1 MLKEL
6 RILQLLF
13 RLIDSKNGYRCIMNI
28 AYNIN
33 KKLDTIQCSAD
44 SDTRYWKELFYPC
57 EVEGG
62 NGYRAV
68 VEEDRLDHWRDSIK
82 EFNKLEIDIHGPT
95 SHTQDIATSK
105 MKVVDAKIAPDSQG
119 RPGLFGLCE
128 FNDSATA
135 AEWKDTQVS
144 VYSPKRCTINGKEF
158 FRPIT
163 HVALTDDPAVPG
175 LDEFEAISASLVP
188 KSKEKSSMSI
198 KELAKGLNIEVE
210 SNASDEDV
218 STAISASYKLV
229 TDNNAELHS
238 KVEELTKTVEEKSAI
253 AASLEQKHQKPDIKK
268 GLLKPIS
275 DSRDA
280 ILCSLV
286 KDGKILPV
294 QKEALAT
301 LFCDQDA
308 IACSAD
314 KDYFI
319 HDGFDKIVK
328 ILEEGQA
335 IEMGHA
341 LPGQGGKPDLSYADR
356 FAERNPVK

>member
-1 MLKEL
+1 
-6 RILQLLF
+6 
-13 RLIDSKNGYRCIMNI
+13 MNI

-33 KKLDTIQCSAD
+33 KPLDTIQCSAD

-82 EFNKLEIDIHGPT
+82 EFNTKGIDIHGPT

-105 MKVVDAKIAPDSQG
+105 MKVVDAKVAKDSQG

-144 VYSPKRCTINGKEF
+144 VYSPKHCTIDGTEYN
-158 FRPIT
+158 RPIL
-163 HVALTDDPAVPG
+163 HVALTDDPAVKG

-188 KSKEKSSMSI
+188 IVKEKSSMSI

-218 STAISASYKLV
+218 STAISASFKLV
-229 TDNNAELHS
+229 ADSNTELS
-238 KVEELTKTVEEKSAI
+238 GKVEELTKTVEEKTAI
-253 AASLEQKHQKPDIKK
+253 AASLEQKSQKPKIKK

-275 DSRDA
+275 DGRDA
-280 ILCSLV
+280 ILCSLA
-286 KDGKILPV
+286 KEGKILPI
-294 QKEALAT
+294 QKDALAIM
-301 LFCDQDA
+301 FCDHDA

-314 KDYFI
+314 DDYLI

-335 IEMGHA
+335 IKMGHST
-341 LPGQGGKPDLSYADR
+341 GDQGGTKEDGYAAR
-356 FAERNPVK
+356 HAARIEAAK